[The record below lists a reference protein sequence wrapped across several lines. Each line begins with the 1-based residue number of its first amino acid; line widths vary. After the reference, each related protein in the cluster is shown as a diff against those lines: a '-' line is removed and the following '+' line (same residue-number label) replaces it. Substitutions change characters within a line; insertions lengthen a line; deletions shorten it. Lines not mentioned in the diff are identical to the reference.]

1 MEDQSAPQPPTP
13 GQPNGQQIKPID
25 QAIRLI
31 QQAVEQDRNANFVL
45 AFRLYMQSLEYFM
58 LAYEHEQNP
67 SAKKFIGDKMSEYMT
82 HAGNL
87 KAFLESQGQI

>member
-1 MEDQSAPQPPTP
+1 MEEQSAPKPPTP
-13 GQPNGQQIKPID
+13 GQPNSQQIKPID

-45 AFRLYMQSLEYFM
+45 AFRLYMQSFEYFM
-58 LAYEHEQNP
+58 VAYEYEQNP

-82 HAGNL
+82 RAENL